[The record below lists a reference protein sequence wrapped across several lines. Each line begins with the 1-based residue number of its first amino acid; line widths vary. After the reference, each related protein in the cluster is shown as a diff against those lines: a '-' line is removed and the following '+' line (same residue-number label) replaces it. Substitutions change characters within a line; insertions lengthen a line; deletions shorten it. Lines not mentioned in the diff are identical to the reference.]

1 VQSPEPPIELKP
13 GAHAAQAVAPG
24 SPLKVSTAHRR
35 HGVDPS
41 ASWSYRPAA
50 QGAQV
55 LAPSGANEPAAQ
67 RPMQTVAALPVAAWL
82 SSKNRPAAQ
91 GTQGVAAFTSWST

>member
-1 VQSPEPPIELKP
+1 MEVRP
-13 GAHAAQAVAPG
+13 GAHKAQVVAPA
-24 SPLKVSTAHRR
+24 SLVKVPATHMW

-41 ASWSYRPAA
+41 ASWSYRPTA

-55 LAPSGANEPAAQ
+55 PAPSGANEPAAQ
-67 RPMQTVAALPVAAWL
+67 RPMQAVAALPVAAWL

-91 GTQGVAAFTSWST
+91 GTQGVAAFSSWST